1 MTYDKYIKYIGSKAG
16 YTPAV
21 NKDETVSRMMADSY
35 VRKALVTTLLAEGAI
50 DESLARIL
58 LTKSLINNYI

>member
-16 YTPAV
+16 YTPAIEKIPV
-21 NKDETVSRMMADSY
+21 VSRMMADSY

-50 DESLARIL
+50 QNDLANIL
-58 LTKSLINNYI
+58 LTKSMITNYI